1 MIDDKNK
8 KIDFETIRIITKE
21 YSYDKPK
28 VTLNP
33 EICKIETKLYKLNHF
48 TENVS
53 KSDSTPMTGEPY
65 WKVVVTNT
73 LTKSYDR
80 WDEIDANNNIINKG
94 QEFNINTDCKI
105 SNGDRVK
112 ECYIF

>member
-1 MIDDKNK
+1 MIDDKTK

-21 YSYDKPK
+21 NSYDKPK

-33 EICKIETKLYKLNHF
+33 EIFKTETKFYKLNHF
-48 TENVS
+48 TENTS
-53 KSDSTPMTGEPY
+53 KGDSTPMNGEPY

-80 WDEIDANNNIINKG
+80 WDEIDSNNNIINKG
-94 QEFNINTDCKI
+94 QEFNIKIDCKI
-105 SNGDRVK
+105 SNGERVK